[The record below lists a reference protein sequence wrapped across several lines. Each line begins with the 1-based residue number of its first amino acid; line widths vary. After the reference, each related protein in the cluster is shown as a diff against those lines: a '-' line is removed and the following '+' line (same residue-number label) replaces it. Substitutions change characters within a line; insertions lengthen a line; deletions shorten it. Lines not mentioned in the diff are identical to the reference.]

1 MNLIERQQAIIA
13 RFSGFSTWE
22 EKYGYIIALGKQL
35 KPYPEEF
42 RTEDYKV
49 KGCQSQVWLHA
60 KLNENGEVVFR
71 ADSDALIV
79 KGLIALLVELYSESK
94 PDDILTTNPDFI
106 KALDL
111 GAHLS
116 PSRANGLFAMV
127 KQIKFYAA
135 AFKALATGT
144 RN

>member
-13 RFSGFSTWE
+13 RFSGFTSWE
-22 EKYGYIIALGKQL
+22 EKYRYIIELGKRL

-42 RTEDYKV
+42 RTEDFKV

-60 KLNENGEVVFR
+60 RLNESGEIIFT

-79 KGLIALLVELYSESK
+79 KGLIALLVELYSDAK
-94 PDDILTTNPDFI
+94 PTDILVTNPDFI

-135 AFKALATGT
+135 AFKYQ
-144 RN
+144 NS